1 MMRKA
6 KAVYSECWEGR
17 ESAIVTWVWQ
27 KLRHAEEWGTSIE
40 ETRKGSRCA

>member
-6 KAVYSECWEGR
+6 KAIHSERWESR

-27 KLRHAEEWGTSIE
+27 KLRHAEEWGTVTE
-40 ETRKGSRCA
+40 ETREGSRCA